1 MPKVLVIDD
10 SLSVRK
16 AIERM
21 LALRGMQ
28 VASCASGYEAVARL
42 RAEAPD
48 LVICDLVLPDVDG
61 YQVCRWLRQLPDLAA
76 TPVLLTSNLIDE
88 DVEREVARLG
98 VAGLIKKPLIGDEM
112 AATAERI
119 LAAKLRPSHPAPAN
133 DPPPAAVPT
142 APAAVAAGERGA
154 ADDRRDVGGEPGGGS
169 GRPLRRRTTG
179 RFVVPP
185 ASERTRGIMLEL
197 GSMPGFRYAL
207 LMSPAPEVLTLTGDL
222 APAAADQA
230 LEPLARFLAA
240 AGGATAALGLGGLD
254 SVVLE
259 SATGSTL
266 LARQVD
272 GHATLV
278 LVLADSASLGKA
290 RFHLGRLLQAL
301 RDSWETAASA

>member
-1 MPKVLVIDD
+1 VPKVLVIDD

-16 AIERM
+16 AIEQM

-98 VAGLIKKPLIGDEM
+98 VAGLFKKPLAGDEM

-119 LAAKLRPSHPAPAN
+119 LAAKLRPSNPAPA
-133 DPPPAAVPT
+133 DPPPAAVPAT
-142 APAAVAAGERGA
+142 PLAVAAGERGDE
-154 ADDRRDVGGEPGGGS
+154 DDRRDVGGEPGGSG

-222 APAAADQA
+222 APAAADLA
-230 LEPLARFLAA
+230 LEPLARFLGA

-301 RDSWETAASA
+301 RDSWETAANA